1 MTTKNQGKSE
11 QEDRNGPV
19 KVGKLS
25 RKEDEPIKDLSAR
38 DAKTNK
44 GWHSRTDPTTGYPEC
59 EVVVSGGC
67 H

>member
-25 RKEDEPIKDLSAR
+25 RKEDERIKDLSAR
-38 DAKTNK
+38 DQKQIK
-44 GWHSRTDPTTGYPEC
+44 GGTRRTDPTTGYPDA
-59 EVVVSGGC
+59 SGG
-67 H
+67 